1 MKALTVAFFILIVAA
16 LTACSSS
23 GKKVLIMAS
32 GKITVDEKDQKN
44 IKLEPGTTHNE
55 KEIVLT
61 GDKETLT
68 VQNAGASKTYEVN
81 EPGNYLL
88 NLKPDTLVGGQVKY
102 GTGNRTSNLTGE
114 DVDHIIDSTQK
125 LIAGQNASDESKT
138 YFILP
143 FTLKRISANSESR
156 IVGPYNGIPGSV
168 DAGSSGKAPEVYKL
182 FTNKQKREALDAL
195 IKERKK

>member
-1 MKALTVAFFILIVAA
+1 LSIFIIAA
-16 LTACSSS
+16 LTGCSGA

-55 KEIVLT
+55 KEIILSG

-68 VQNAGASKTYEVN
+68 VQAASGNKTYEVN
-81 EPGNYLL
+81 EPGIYVL

-114 DVDHIIDSTQK
+114 DVDRIIDSTQK
-125 LIAGQNASDESKT
+125 LINGQNASDDNRT

-143 FTLKRISANSESR
+143 FTIKKITGNSESR
-156 IVGPYNGIPGSV
+156 IIGPYNGIPASL
-168 DAGSSGKAPEVYKL
+168 DAGSSGKAPEMYKL
-182 FTNKQKREALDAL
+182 FTTKQKRESLEAL
-195 IKERKK
+195 IQERKK